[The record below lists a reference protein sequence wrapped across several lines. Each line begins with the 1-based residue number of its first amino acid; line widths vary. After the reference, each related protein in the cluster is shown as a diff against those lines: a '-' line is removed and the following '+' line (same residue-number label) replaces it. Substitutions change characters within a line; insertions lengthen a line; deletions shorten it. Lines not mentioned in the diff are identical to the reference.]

1 MTYDKEFG
9 EKYAEEN
16 DGKFNQ
22 EFSKFI
28 HNLAISLHANSFLEV
43 GCSTGNDLIAFPQD
57 YSVNG
62 IDLNELAISK
72 AKQNFPSFNFKAGS
86 ITDIPFEDA
95 SIDLVFTH
103 KVLNYLDDQDLKKAI
118 SELFRVSKRYV
129 VNCELFS
136 ENEEKISEIK
146 NHQFR
151 NIYKKWL
158 DYKVKIISNVNMH
171 EDYDSEQSRFTLV
184 KKL

>member
-1 MTYDKEFG
+1 MTYDEEFWK
-9 EKYAEEN
+9 KYAEEN
-16 DGKFNQ
+16 DRKFNQ

-28 HNLAISLHANSFLEV
+28 RDLTISLHANSVLEV
-43 GCSTGNDLIAFPQD
+43 GCSTGNDLIAFPLD
-57 YSVNG
+57 YSING
-62 IDLNELAISK
+62 VDLNELAILK
-72 AKQNFPSFNFKAGS
+72 AKKNFPSFNFKVGS
-86 ITDIPFEDA
+86 ITNIPFENA

-103 KVLNYLDDQDLKKAI
+103 KVLNYLDDQDLEKAI
-118 SELFRVSKRYV
+118 SELFRISKGFI

-151 NIYKKWL
+151 NIYKRWL

-171 EDYDSEQSRFTLV
+171 EDYDSEQPRFTLV